1 MSATSHFLQTWLQ
14 FFLWTT
20 VYDDQQ
26 QISHPCECWNWEKV
40 DKKFNSVPLNWL
52 RNRILCGSL
61 KSLLWIGYNQ
71 NLKRSGW
78 ENSFLVGHL
87 SNMTPVRFSAEKKIN
102 NGNTKSTIST
112 NSTAHSPHTHI
123 GRYIM
128 HCLPCVFGHF
138 QFISSQ
144 RALRLMLWRLE
155 WCDQSPKNLGG
166 RVALPS
172 GKFLR
177 VTLKIALRS
186 FRTLWKISR

>member
-1 MSATSHFLQTWLQ
+1 MLSHFLI
-14 FFLWTT
+14 FFEMSCQQHPTSYRHDCKFFSNSYLWWSATDVPSMWILKLRKKWTKKLT
-20 VYDDQQ
+20 V
-26 QISHPCECWNWEKV
+26 
-40 DKKFNSVPLNWL
+40 NWL
-52 RNRILCGSL
+52 WNRILCGSL

-138 QFISSQ
+138 QFISF
-144 RALRLMLWRLE
+144 
-155 WCDQSPKNLGG
+155 QSVCLLN
-166 RVALPS
+166 
-172 GKFLR
+172 
-177 VTLKIALRS
+177 
-186 FRTLWKISR
+186 